1 MSIGQTYVS
10 FQPKLKR
17 SKGKSAPQ
25 ARPDAARRVTLS
37 HVVLIL
43 SGMLLMLLLESL
55 FWPGRGLFWRSA
67 MNIPAANG
75 ATTAPWGK
83 IEYVPIA
90 LDRPEDYFTNDLKE
104 AARTVW
110 VFRNHTEQQL
120 GALFASLNLEVS
132 AQSSLTNRSNWEKL
146 PRAIRLFPPPEVVI
160 SLSPDTRRQLYEL
173 LAYNPENWAQVMPF
187 RFRANGFDEWFA
199 NCGLPKPKID
209 LVRKLTYTER
219 GNLCFADAAAF
230 SQLSTAEE
238 TRCLVK
244 SLWRVSTFVMKVRVD
259 PNTDVE
265 ELMKYWGTF
274 RTGRA
279 YKPLIESMSRV
290 PEGSTLNVSYF
301 LPPFARLRLYTYPD
315 PGDTNI
321 IRQDCFWSSM
331 NFFNAAPDNGFFNP
345 QHTRRILKADY
356 ARIADGSRRFGDLLL
371 LLGTNELAL
380 HMCVYLADDVV
391 FTKNGANVQQPWVL
405 MRLPEMLSHYE
416 AEQPYQIVV
425 YRRKSPPPNLA
436 LHIPSFARAL

>member
-1 MSIGQTYVS
+1 
-10 FQPKLKR
+10 LKR
-17 SKGKSAPQ
+17 SKKKGAPQ
-25 ARPDAARRVTLS
+25 AQPGTARRVTMS
-37 HVVLIL
+37 HVVLIA
-43 SGMLLMLLLESL
+43 SGMVLMFLLESL

-67 MNIPAANG
+67 MNVPAAN
-75 ATTAPWGK
+75 TANTPPWGQ

-104 AARTVW
+104 AAGTVW

-120 GALFASLNLEVS
+120 SALFASLNLEAN
-132 AQSSLTNRSNWEKL
+132 AQSYLTNRAHWEML
-146 PRAIRLFPPPEVVI
+146 PRAIRLSPPPEVVI
-160 SLSPDTRRQLYEL
+160 SLSAETRRQLYEL
-173 LAYNPENWAQVMPF
+173 LAHNPENWAQAMPF
-187 RFRANGFDEWFA
+187 RFRASGFDDWFA

-209 LVRKLTYTER
+209 LVRKLTYTEH

-238 TRCLVK
+238 TQCLVK

-259 PNTDVE
+259 PKTDVE

-274 RTGRA
+274 SSGRA
-279 YKPLIESMSRV
+279 YKPLVESMSRV
-290 PEGSTLNVSYF
+290 PEGSALNVSYF

-331 NFFNAAPDNGFFNP
+331 NFFNVAPDNGFFNP
-345 QHTRRILKADY
+345 EYTRRVLKADY
-356 ARIADGSRRFGDLLL
+356 GRIADGSRRFGDLLL

-391 FTKNGANVQQPWVL
+391 FTKNGANIQQPWVL

-416 AEQPYQIVV
+416 AERPYQIVV
-425 YRRKSPPPNLA
+425 YRRKTPAPNSA
-436 LHIPSFARAL
+436 LQVSSFASAL